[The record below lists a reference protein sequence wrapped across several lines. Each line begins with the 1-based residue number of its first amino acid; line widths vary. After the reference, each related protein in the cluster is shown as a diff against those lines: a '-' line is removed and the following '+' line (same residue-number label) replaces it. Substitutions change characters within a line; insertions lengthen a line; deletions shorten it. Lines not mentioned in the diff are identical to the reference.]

1 MISTNDNET
10 PASTP
15 QEPQAKILT
24 SKNPVIQRLVE
35 LQGHEKDSMFAKRW
49 LGISPTT
56 WYRLKNDEYGAQ
68 PEHMIER
75 CRGGLAALEDYL
87 SLKANNGVPR
97 RVIKL
102 TIVKQALEAIKIA
115 SAQSRD
121 RLAVVLA
128 PTGGGKSMT
137 IAAVQEQYPGRVAI
151 AEATEP
157 WRGSYLA
164 ACLGVGK
171 ALGLS
176 DIPTNKR
183 LAESAVIT
191 ELTSRPRILAVD
203 EAHYFGPSTINL
215 IKAILNLT
223 NTTVL
228 LLAIP
233 SLWSRMKS
241 HAWEEAEQIRSRT
254 TSTVDIRECGY
265 KDVSDFVEDRIPNAK
280 SDLGKSYESAIVNI
294 IASSNRFGLW
304 DTVERICEEAI
315 SQSNKCKL
323 TLDIINNAIST
334 GEAVRR

>member
-10 PASTP
+10 PASTT

-35 LQGHEKDSMFAKRW
+35 LQGQEQDATFARRW
-49 LGISPTT
+49 LGISPTS
-56 WYRLKNDEYGAQ
+56 WYRLKNDGYGAN
-68 PEHMIER
+68 PDHLIER

-87 SLKANNGVPR
+87 SLKAKNGVPR

-102 TIVKQALEAIKIA
+102 TIVKQALSAIKVA
-115 SAQSRD
+115 SAESRD

-191 ELTSRPRILAVD
+191 ELTARPRILAVD

-254 TSTVDIRECGY
+254 TATVDIRECGY
-265 KDVSDFVEDRIPNAK
+265 QDVSKFIEDRIPSAK
-280 SDLGKSYESAIVNI
+280 SDLGEAYQPSIAKIVT
-294 IASSNRFGLW
+294 AANRFGLW
-304 DTVERICEEAI
+304 DTVERICAEATSQANGEPLTAQIINSAI
-315 SQSNKCKL
+315 SIDEQ
-323 TLDIINNAIST
+323 I
-334 GEAVRR
+334 RR